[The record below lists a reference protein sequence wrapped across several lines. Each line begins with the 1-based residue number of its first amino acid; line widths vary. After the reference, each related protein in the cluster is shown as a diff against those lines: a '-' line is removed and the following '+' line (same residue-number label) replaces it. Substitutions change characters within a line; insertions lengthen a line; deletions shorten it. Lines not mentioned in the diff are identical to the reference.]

1 MVMRQVA
8 RILTALAFFT
18 LVFMPS
24 AANAATCRGK
34 DLLKQLEINN
44 PKAFASIM
52 GQAGRTLNG
61 NALLWKIEKDASKPA
76 SYLFGTMHV
85 TDERLL
91 DVPDEVLDALNGAD
105 IVALENLDIL
115 DSLVTKQRLKE
126 IPELWKFEEGKSLR
140 DYMTEEDL
148 EVLRTAARSFKV
160 GFFKMLKFKPWLV
173 MSMISTSRCE
183 RTRKAN
189 GKSFLDKAIGERAQR
204 INAELV
210 GLESLREQL
219 SAMDSMPMKSQ
230 VAYLV
235 GTAQLADKSEDG
247 LETMIQLYLQRKIG
261 AIQPMFSYYS
271 SKSSTLNLKTAYSEF
286 QTHLI
291 DKRNVVMRDRSL
303 PLFEK
308 GSSFVAVGALH
319 LPGEMGLVNLYRE
332 AGYRVT
338 AVW

>member
-8 RILTALAFFT
+8 KILIALAFFT
-18 LVFMPS
+18 LSFLPS
-24 AANAATCRGK
+24 TAHAAVCKGK
-34 DLLKQLEINN
+34 DLLKQLEIEN
-44 PKAFASIM
+44 PKAYASIM

-61 NALLWKIEKDASKPA
+61 NALLWKIEKGEDNPP

-85 TDERLL
+85 TDDRLL

-105 IVALENLDIL
+105 IVALENLDVL
-115 DSLVTKQRLKE
+115 DRTVTSQRLKE
-126 IPELWKFEEGKSLR
+126 IPELWKFEDGKSLR
-140 DYMTEEDL
+140 DYMTEQDL
-148 EVLRTAARSFKV
+148 ETLRAAARSFKV
-160 GFFKMLKFKPWLV
+160 GFFKILKYKPWLV
-173 MSMISTSRCE
+173 MSMLSTSRCE
-183 RTRKAN
+183 RLRKAD
-189 GKSFLDKAIGERAQR
+189 GKPVLDNAIGARAQR

-235 GTAQLADKSEDG
+235 GTAHLADKSQDG

-271 SKSSTLNLKTAYSEF
+271 SKSNSLKTAYSEF

-291 DKRNVVMRDRSL
+291 DKRNIVMRDRSL

-319 LPGEMGLVNLYRE
+319 LPGEMGLVNLYRQ
-332 AGYRVT
+332 AGYTVT

>member
-1 MVMRQVA
+1 MIMRQIAQILAVLAIVA
-8 RILTALAFFT
+8 VAL
-18 LVFMPS
+18 VPS
-24 AANAATCRGK
+24 TGSAEAAVCKGN
-34 DLLKQLEINN
+34 DLLKQLEAEN
-44 PKAFASIM
+44 PKAYANIM

-61 NALLWKIEKDASKPA
+61 DALLWKVEKGEDRPA
-76 SYLFGTMHV
+76 SYLFGTMHL

-91 DVPDEVLDALNGAD
+91 DVPDEVLDALNGAE
-105 IVALENLDIL
+105 IVALENLDVL
-115 DSLVTKQRLKE
+115 DSTVTKQRLKE

-140 DYMTEEDL
+140 DYMTEEEL
-148 EVLRTAARSFKV
+148 ETLRTAARSYRV
-160 GFFKMLKFKPWLV
+160 GFFKLLKYKPWLV
-173 MSMISTSRCE
+173 MSMISTSKCE
-183 RTRKAN
+183 RLRKAD
-189 GKSFLDKAIGERAQR
+189 GKPFLDKAIGARAQR
-204 INAELV
+204 INADLV

-219 SAMDSMPMKSQ
+219 AAMDSMPMKSQ

-235 GTAQLADKSEDG
+235 GTAHLANKSEDS

-271 SKSSTLNLKTAYSEF
+271 SKNKTLKTAYSEF

-291 DKRNVVMRDRSL
+291 DKRNIVMRDRSL

-319 LPGEMGLVNLYRE
+319 LPGEMGLVNLIRE
-332 AGYRVT
+332 AGYTVT

>member
-1 MVMRQVA
+1 MLMRQVA

-18 LVFMPS
+18 LAFLPGTAH
-24 AANAATCRGK
+24 AAVCKGK
-34 DLLKQLEINN
+34 DLLKQLEIDN

-52 GQAGRTLNG
+52 GQAGRTVNG
-61 NALLWKIEKDASKPA
+61 NALLWKIEKDKDKPA

-85 TDERLL
+85 TDDRLL
-91 DVPDEVLDALNGAD
+91 DVPDEVLNALNGAE
-105 IVALENLDIL
+105 IVALENLDVL
-115 DSLVTKQRLKE
+115 DRSVTKQRLKE
-126 IPELWKFEEGKSLR
+126 IPELWKFEDGKSLR
-140 DYMTEEDL
+140 DYMTEQDL
-148 EVLRTAARSFKV
+148 ETLRTAAKSFKV
-160 GFFKMLKFKPWLV
+160 GFFKMLKYKPWLV

-183 RTRKAN
+183 VLRKKT
-189 GKSFLDKAIGERAQR
+189 GKQFLDKAIGARAQR

-219 SAMDSMPMKSQ
+219 SAMNSMPMKSQ

-235 GTAQLADKSEDG
+235 GAAQLAHKSDDN
-247 LETMIQLYLQRKIG
+247 LETMIQLYLKRKIG
-261 AIQPMFSYYS
+261 AIQPMASYYS
-271 SKSSTLNLKTAYSEF
+271 SKTKTLKTAYSDF

-291 DKRNVVMRDRSL
+291 DKRNIIMRDRSL

-332 AGYRVT
+332 AGYTVT

>member
-1 MVMRQVA
+1 MVMCRVA
-8 RILTALAFFT
+8 RILSALAFFT
-18 LVFMPS
+18 LVFAPT
-24 AANAATCRGK
+24 AAHAATCRGN
-34 DLLKQLEINN
+34 DLLKQLEADN
-44 PKAFASIM
+44 PKAYAAIM

-61 NALLWKIEKDASKPA
+61 NALLWKIEKGADKPA

-85 TDERLL
+85 TDDRLL

-105 IVALENLDIL
+105 IVALENLDVL
-115 DSLVTKQRLKE
+115 DRTVTKQRLKE
-126 IPELWKFEEGKSLR
+126 IPELWKFQEGKSLR
-140 DYMTEEDL
+140 DYMTEQEL
-148 EVLRTAARSFKV
+148 ETLRTAARSFKV
-160 GFFKMLKFKPWLV
+160 GFFKILKFKPWLV
-173 MSMISTSRCE
+173 MSMISTSKCE
-183 RTRKAN
+183 RSRKAS
-189 GKSFLDKAIGERAQR
+189 GKPFLDKAIGERAQR

-235 GTAQLADKSEDG
+235 GTAKLADKSADS

-271 SKSSTLNLKTAYSEF
+271 SESSSLKNAYSEF

-291 DKRNVVMRDRSL
+291 DKRNIIMRDRSL

-308 GSSFVAVGALH
+308 GSSFIAVGALH

-332 AGYRVT
+332 AGYTVT